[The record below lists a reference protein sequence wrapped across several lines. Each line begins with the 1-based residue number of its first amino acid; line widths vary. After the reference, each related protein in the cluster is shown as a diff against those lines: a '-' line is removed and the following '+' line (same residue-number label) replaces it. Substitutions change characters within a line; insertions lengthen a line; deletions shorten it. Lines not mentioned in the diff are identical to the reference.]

1 MSVGLCKGLRQLTYS
16 HYSPYL
22 SLPSGR
28 LILAVLG
35 FSWLGLA
42 PLGHPRQVL
51 CGSKIA
57 VFHLKLI
64 AACIGV
70 GLMGPGHCLNIDKCL
85 YCVLQ
90 LFYHWWRP
98 ILGLQF
104 MEYHKKVPRLGNVLH
119 FVGQWGFWWE
129 NGIGDSFSPSWALR
143 SEHNFPFL
151 DTNAFCPKGKFPTSA
166 LP

>member
-1 MSVGLCKGLRQLTYS
+1 MSVGLYKGLRQLTYS
-16 HYSPYL
+16 HHSPYL

-28 LILAVLG
+28 HHPG
-35 FSWLGLA
+35 CSW
-42 PLGHPRQVL
+42 PLGYPRQVL
-51 CGSKIA
+51 CESKIA
-57 VFHLKLI
+57 IFHLKLI
-64 AACIGV
+64 AACIGA
-70 GLMGPGHCLNIDKCL
+70 GLMGPGHCLNIDGCL

-90 LFYHWWRP
+90 LLYHWWLP

-104 MEYHKKVPRLGNVLH
+104 MEYHKKVLRLGNVLH

-129 NGIGDSFSPSWALR
+129 NGIGDSYSPWWALR

-151 DTNAFCPKGKFPTSA
+151 DTNAFCPKRNFPTSA